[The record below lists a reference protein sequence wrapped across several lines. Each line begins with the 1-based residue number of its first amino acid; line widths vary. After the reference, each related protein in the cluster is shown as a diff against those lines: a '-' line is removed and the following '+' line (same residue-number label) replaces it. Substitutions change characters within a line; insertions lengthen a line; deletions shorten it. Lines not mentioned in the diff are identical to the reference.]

1 MQHNNINLFI
11 MKRTIISFAAIF
23 VVAFLS
29 SCTDDEPELL
39 VEDSTVGVERFLMQL
54 LPGYS
59 NPHIGKVSE
68 NNLVTYQGYV
78 MPNYLKTTD
87 VFVTV
92 TASRD
97 IGFSYQGEI
106 KELRSEFQIDELF
119 EEGSSGVFVTFF
131 NLKFFSDEPG
141 TIGLTLNF
149 RNSLGSKFPVEHTII
164 LE

>member
-1 MQHNNINLFI
+1 
-11 MKRTIISFAAIF
+11 MKRTIISVATII

-29 SCTDDEPELL
+29 SCTDDEPKLL

-59 NPHIGKVSE
+59 NPHIGQVSE
-68 NNLVTYQGYV
+68 NNLITYQGYV

-97 IGFSYQGEI
+97 IAFSYQGEI
-106 KELRSEFQIDELF
+106 KELGSEFQIDELF
-119 EEGSSGVFVTFF
+119 GEGSFF
-131 NLKFFSDEPG
+131 NLKFFSDDPG
-141 TIGLTLNF
+141 TIDLTLDF
-149 RNSLGSKFPVEHTII
+149 RNSVGSKFPVEHTII